1 MMRRTTMMLMLVTAV
16 PALTAQ
22 QQPPPAPKESIIA
35 KLLRIAGLTVAPT
48 QMRGPGEEVAPGN
61 VWIVDVD
68 GRAPRALT
76 FDGGYRSPVI
86 GPDGSVYSLKAES
99 VVRLS
104 ADQGQASPVQKAGG
118 VRKLVGFDPSATDEV
133 VVLLETPVAGAPLA
147 ALSLKTGT
155 VTPLPHDPQS
165 EDERTLVAQIRGQD
179 RVYGDV
185 VVYTKTETKR
195 GLARPIEWTDVYV
208 KRGNDAPQ
216 NVSAG
221 DGVNC
226 VQPALSP
233 DHRRVVFVKASR

>member
-1 MMRRTTMMLMLVTAV
+1 MMRRTTMMLMLATAM

-22 QQPPPAPKESIIA
+22 QQPPPPAPKESIIA

-48 QMRGPGEEVAPGN
+48 QMRGPGEEVTPGN
-61 VWIVDVD
+61 VWIVEVD

-86 GPDGSVYSLKAES
+86 GPDGSVYALKADS

-118 VRKLVGFDPSATDEV
+118 VRKLVGFDPAARDEV
-133 VVLLETPVAGAPLA
+133 VVLLEAPVSGAPLA
-147 ALSLKTGT
+147 ALSLKTGA
-155 VTPLPHDPQS
+155 VTPLPHDVQS

-179 RVYGDV
+179 RVYGDM

-195 GLARPIEWTDVYV
+195 GLARPIEWTDIYV
-208 KRGNDAPQ
+208 KRANDAPQ
-216 NVSAG
+216 NVSAC

-226 VQPALSP
+226 VQPALSA
-233 DHRRVVFVKASR
+233 DRRRVVFIKAR